1 LQGEYGRKRGAGL
14 VPDEAAVVATAQLCK
29 IPGELVRNAIE
40 SMSEAH
46 TLGRGMLRRVEHP
59 SLGTEVLPY
68 SPHRQHWAD
77 RVAPMPGLE
86 VGQDNAEVL
95 AVRWG
100 W

>member
-1 LQGEYGRKRGAGL
+1 
-14 VPDEAAVVATAQLCK
+14 
-29 IPGELVRNAIE
+29 
-40 SMSEAH
+40 
-46 TLGRGMLRRVEHP
+46 
-59 SLGTEVLPY
+59 VLPY